1 MAFYLKERRKEQQE
15 SVSLLSANDDILS
28 LRGTDDIADEEL
40 GGGGGG
46 GGGGRGRGRGGG
58 GGGGEDEDEELDKPR
73 LPIPTT
79 VWLIMKITC
88 VFFQNKLAVPR
99 ECFRC
104 HILERNKS
112 ISGSSTNEW
121 NGCLNGDRYDY
132 STSERTNHYDVMQ
145 SENCTA
151 CDSYWWDYNGRVCR
165 YADTD
170 IGVGTWNHRGSWVV
184 SVLLLFSIS
193 VNNAY
198 EVITFAHF
206 NRENTYFL
214 VNLLSFFIFMTILS
228 LYPIMSLYSKI
239 TTVVTQ
245 GRISRAQISWTR
257 TLNVRYILCRL
268 QFIEFRR
275 GLPGKKMLLICFAWP
290 MELFLHRFLI
300 YSPIHIC
307 PKREGFHFSKFQT
320 LIVTLLSMIVWTN
333 FQYLLFLCRISFM
346 RQFQLVQTFVKNHQG
361 DLDGCRQMIW
371 TVVCDFNCY
380 RKFVYVY
387 MMLMLPFVTWGI
399 TTSVCMQYK
408 QGEEDIPCNN
418 ILWMIWSEHFMFLS
432 LSLSAVGG
440 LDVSYM
446 WDHFRHN
453 ILTTTHTNDTAHF
466 WRKIN
471 HHLDHMCL
479 ESCSITWTMALSFIS
494 SYMAVYSTGLQN
506 T

>member
-15 SVSLLSANDDILS
+15 SVSLCFANDDILS

-46 GGGGRGRGRGGG
+46 GEEGGRGGG

-112 ISGSSTNEW
+112 ISRSSTNEW

-245 GRISRAQISWTR
+245 GRISAKYRTR
-257 TLNVRYILCRL
+257 TLNVRYILCATI
-268 QFIEFRR
+268 IEFRR
-275 GLPGKKMLLICFAWP
+275 GIYRERLIQHCV
-290 MELFLHRFLI
+290 I
-300 YSPIHIC
+300 
-307 PKREGFHFSKFQT
+307 G
-320 LIVTLLSMIVWTN
+320 
-333 FQYLLFLCRISFM
+333 SF
-346 RQFQLVQTFVKNHQG
+346 
-361 DLDGCRQMIW
+361 
-371 TVVCDFNCY
+371 
-380 RKFVYVY
+380 
-387 MMLMLPFVTWGI
+387 
-399 TTSVCMQYK
+399 
-408 QGEEDIPCNN
+408 
-418 ILWMIWSEHFMFLS
+418 
-432 LSLSAVGG
+432 
-440 LDVSYM
+440 
-446 WDHFRHN
+446 
-453 ILTTTHTNDTAHF
+453 
-466 WRKIN
+466 
-471 HHLDHMCL
+471 
-479 ESCSITWTMALSFIS
+479 
-494 SYMAVYSTGLQN
+494 
-506 T
+506 